1 MVFHQPAFPLLSS
14 LIFAGL
20 LSSSA
25 YAADVLATNGFQ
37 SCLNNGTIK
46 VQQMNVK
53 FDHSTNRVNFDV
65 AGTSEREQNVTA
77 HLEVFAY
84 GHTVYTKDFDPC
96 GTDPHVDQLCPGM
109 ATSPP
114 PASLPEIT
122 LLTFETDP
130 HFQQ

>member
-1 MVFHQPAFPLLSS
+1 MVSHRPAFPLSS
-14 LIFAGL
+14 LLICAGL

-46 VQQMNVK
+46 VQKMNVK

-65 AGTSEREQNVTA
+65 AGTSEKEQNVTA

-96 GTDPHVDQLCPGM
+96 GNDPHVDQLCPGM
-109 ATSPP
+109 TLATPR
-114 PASLPEIT
+114 ASLPNVI
-122 LLTFETDP
+122 LLTFDTDP
-130 HFQQ
+130 DFEQ